1 MLSDDVRVALRPFR
15 GYEALAEEE
24 DPRPA
29 VTALGRA
36 AFLLFVIGA
45 FVSFT
50 AAGRLVAFHVVST
63 MVFWA
68 FAPLLQAICA
78 GATVRALGPKG
89 ISLPRALSL
98 YFAGHAPW
106 MVLLVL
112 VAGVCFVAPD
122 VYATFTWLLR
132 AWVLPG
138 ALLGAWGWSGV
149 LTYACFR
156 AGLGASR
163 GRAAAMTALFYAL
176 FVGSVVGYY
185 LATNQIQPQL

>member
-1 MLSDDVRVALRPFR
+1 MLSEMWLCRRSSACGRPEDVEVHPFD
-15 GYEALAEEE
+15 GS
-24 DPRPA
+24 
-29 VTALGRA
+29 V
-36 AFLLFVIGA
+36 

-122 VYATFTWLLR
+122 VYGTFTWLLR

-138 ALLGAWGWSGV
+138 LIFVTWGWSGA

-176 FVGSVVGYY
+176 FAGSVVGYY